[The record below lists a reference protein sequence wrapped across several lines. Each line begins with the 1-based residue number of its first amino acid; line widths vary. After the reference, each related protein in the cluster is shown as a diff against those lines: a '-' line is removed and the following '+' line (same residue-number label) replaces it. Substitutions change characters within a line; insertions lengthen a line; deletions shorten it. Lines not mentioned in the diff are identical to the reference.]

1 MRRTLRIF
9 WNFFKA
15 NIKPKGITLNTVL
28 LKAMTMSIKNCPQM
42 NGQIEFN
49 RRLVRGKIETY
60 KDINISMPMIM
71 PSGDMMTINLHNFE
85 NRTLENMQSYILDV
99 KRRMKKQTSPKPC
112 FRCL

>member
-1 MRRTLRIF
+1 
-9 WNFFKA
+9 
-15 NIKPKGITLNTVL
+15 
-28 LKAMTMSIKNCPQM
+28 
-42 NGQIEFN
+42 
-49 RRLVRGKIETY
+49 
-60 KDINISMPMIM
+60 MPMIM